1 LIHKSLKIY
10 GSTFFLIFVIL
21 TLVSSIT
28 TVPFTDNISMVF
40 AKKDKGGDKGSSN
53 DNGGGSSS
61 DNGGGSSSDN
71 GGGSSSDNGG
81 GGGTTTTKE
90 GSGNSNGGGSSSS
103 DAGNTP
109 PAQAPTNQETC
120 PDRSTPDAN
129 GDCPAQTTNNL
140 NPNPNTDTTG
150 QSPDVNKPCPVSE
163 QIRNPDTG
171 LCESVQVEGP
181 ANNGTTVSGV
191 TVPPTNG
198 VTVPPAN
205 NGTTGPSGT
214 VPPGLNVSGNCNAV
228 ALSDATNNS
237 SSASSAAVTCNNS
250 VVNKYIYQQHLT
262 QTLSQIQSAIAN
274 KGPIIQSDNMKLDQA
289 QVIGT
294 NNIIVVG
301 DFSPFR
307 IVGGHISANLPK
319 GNNIQIVVGEIS
331 TTGVLSKAVPL
342 PLVKA
347 RDLTIHDT
355 LYTTS
360 LGNIIQGRDIV
371 NGNTVTINSPNIIML
386 YNVGKLVTTSGSNS
400 VAYTAIIA

>member
-1 LIHKSLKIY
+1 MIQKSLKIY
-10 GSTFFLIFVIL
+10 GSTIFLIFVIL

-28 TVPFTDNISMVF
+28 TVPFTYNISIVF
-40 AKKDKGGDKGSSN
+40 AKKDKGGDKGSN
-53 DNGGGSSS
+53 N
-61 DNGGGSSSDN
+61 DN

-81 GGGTTTTKE
+81 GGGTTTTKD

-103 DAGNTP
+103 DTGNTP

-120 PDRSTPDAN
+120 PDGSMPDAN
-129 GDCPAQTTNNL
+129 GNCPAQTTNNL

-171 LCESVQVEGP
+171 LCKSVQVEGP
-181 ANNGTTVSGV
+181 ANNGTTVPGV
-191 TVPPTNG
+191 TVPPANG
-198 VTVPPAN
+198 VTVSPAN

>member
-1 LIHKSLKIY
+1 
-10 GSTFFLIFVIL
+10 
-21 TLVSSIT
+21 
-28 TVPFTDNISMVF
+28 MVF

-53 DNGGGSSS
+53 
-61 DNGGGSSSDN
+61 DN

-181 ANNGTTVSGV
+181 ANNGTTVPGVTVPPTNGV

-371 NGNTVTINSPNIIML
+371 NGNTATINSPNIIML

>member
-1 LIHKSLKIY
+1 LIQKSLKIC
-10 GSTFFLIFVIL
+10 GSTIFLIFVIL

-40 AKKDKGGDKGSSN
+40 AKKDKGGDKGSN
-53 DNGGGSSS
+53 
-61 DNGGGSSSDN
+61 SDN

-181 ANNGTTVSGV
+181 ANNGTTVPGVTVPPTNGV

>member
-1 LIHKSLKIY
+1 LIQKSLKIY
-10 GSTFFLIFVIL
+10 GSTIFLIFVIL

-40 AKKDKGGDKGSSN
+40 AKKDKGGDKGSN
-53 DNGGGSSS
+53 
-61 DNGGGSSSDN
+61 
-71 GGGSSSDNGG
+71 SDNGG
-81 GGGTTTTKE
+81 GGGTTTEE
-90 GSGNSNGGGSSSS
+90 GSGNSNGGGSSS

-129 GDCPAQTTNNL
+129 GNCPAQTTNNL

-181 ANNGTTVSGV
+181 ANNGTTVPGV

-262 QTLSQIQSAIAN
+262 QTLPQIQSAIAN
-274 KGPIIQSDNMKLDQA
+274 KGPIIQSDNMKLGQA

>member
-1 LIHKSLKIY
+1 MKLIQFMKNNNTI
-10 GSTFFLIFVIL
+10 IFVLFALIASL
-21 TLVSSIT
+21 VASSAVSSPFVS
-28 TVPFTDNISMVF
+28 VPAHVKSIY
-40 AKKDKGGDKGSSN
+40 AA
-53 DNGGGSSS
+53 S
-61 DNGGGSSSDN
+61 DNNNDASGTEDKSTKGDSGDA
-71 GGGSSSDNGG
+71 
-81 GGGTTTTKE
+81 GGTGTKGEDTGTKGEDTGTKGEDTGTKGEDTGTT
-90 GSGNSNGGGSSSS
+90 
-103 DAGNTP
+103 
-109 PAQAPTNQETC
+109 
-120 PDRSTPDAN
+120 R
-129 GDCPAQTTNNL
+129 
-140 NPNPNTDTTG
+140 

-171 LCESVQVEGP
+171 LCESVTVEGP
-181 ANNGTTVSGV
+181 ANDGTTVPGV
-191 TVPPTNG
+191 TVPPANNG

-205 NGTTGPSGT
+205 NGVTEPSGT
-214 VPPGLNVSGNCNAV
+214 VPPGLSVSGNCNAV
-228 ALSDATNNS
+228 ALSDATNKS

-262 QTLSQIQSAIAN
+262 QTLPQIQSAIAN
-274 KGPIIQSDNMKLDQA
+274 KGPTILSDNMKLGQA

-347 RDLTIHDT
+347 RDLTTHDA

-386 YNVGKLVTTSGSNS
+386 YNIGTMVTFSGSNS
-400 VAYTAIIA
+400 IAYTAIIA

>member
-1 LIHKSLKIY
+1 MIQKSLKIY
-10 GSTFFLIFVIL
+10 GSTIFLIFVIL

-40 AKKDKGGDKGSSN
+40 AKKDKGGDKGSN
-53 DNGGGSSS
+53 
-61 DNGGGSSSDN
+61 SDN

-120 PDRSTPDAN
+120 PDRSTLDAN

-181 ANNGTTVSGV
+181 ANNGTTVPGV

>member
-1 LIHKSLKIY
+1 LIQKSLKIC
-10 GSTFFLIFVIL
+10 GSTIFLIFVIF

-40 AKKDKGGDKGSSN
+40 AKKDKGGDKGSN
-53 DNGGGSSS
+53 
-61 DNGGGSSSDN
+61 SDN

-181 ANNGTTVSGV
+181 ANNGTTVPGVTVPPTNGV

>member
-1 LIHKSLKIY
+1 MIQKSLKIY
-10 GSTFFLIFVIL
+10 GSTIFLIFVIL

-28 TVPFTDNISMVF
+28 TVPFTYNISIVF
-40 AKKDKGGDKGSSN
+40 AKKDKGGDKGSN
-53 DNGGGSSS
+53 N
-61 DNGGGSSSDN
+61 DN

-81 GGGTTTTKE
+81 GGGTTTTKD

-103 DAGNTP
+103 DTGNTP

-181 ANNGTTVSGV
+181 ANNGTTVPGV
-191 TVPPTNG
+191 
-198 VTVPPAN
+198 
-205 NGTTGPSGT
+205 T

>member
-1 LIHKSLKIY
+1 M
-10 GSTFFLIFVIL
+10 
-21 TLVSSIT
+21 
-28 TVPFTDNISMVF
+28 DNINIVF
-40 AKKDKGGDKGSSN
+40 AKKDKGGDK
-53 DNGGGSSS
+53 
-61 DNGGGSSSDN
+61 GSSSDN

-81 GGGTTTTKE
+81 GGGTTTTEE
-90 GSGNSNGGGSSSS
+90 GGGGNSNGGGSSSNT
-103 DAGNTP
+103 GNTP

-120 PDRSTPDAN
+120 PDGSKPDAN
-129 GDCPAQTTNNL
+129 GNCPAQTTNNL
-140 NPNPNTDTTG
+140 NPNTDTIG

-163 QIRNPDTG
+163 QIRNPNTG
-171 LCESVQVEGP
+171 LCESVTVEGP
-181 ANNGTTVSGV
+181 ANNGTTAPGV
-191 TVPPTNG
+191 TMPPANDATVPPVTNS
-198 VTVPPAN
+198 
-205 NGTTGPSGT
+205 TTGPSGT
-214 VPPGLNVSGNCNAV
+214 VPPGLSVSGNCNAV

-262 QTLSQIQSAIAN
+262 QTLPQIQSAIAN
-274 KGPIIQSDNMKLDQA
+274 KGPIIQSDNMKLGQA

-319 GNNIQIVVGEIS
+319 GNNMQIVVGEIS
-331 TTGVLSKAVPL
+331 TTGALSKAVPL

-347 RDLTIHDT
+347 RDLTIHDA

-371 NGNTVTINSPNIIML
+371 SGSTVTINSPNIIML
-386 YNVGKLVTTSGSNS
+386 YNVGKIVTTSGSNS
-400 VAYTAIIA
+400 VAYTAIFA

>member
-1 LIHKSLKIY
+1 
-10 GSTFFLIFVIL
+10 
-21 TLVSSIT
+21 
-28 TVPFTDNISMVF
+28 MVF

-53 DNGGGSSS
+53 
-61 DNGGGSSSDN
+61 DN

-103 DAGNTP
+103 DTGNTP

-120 PDRSTPDAN
+120 PVRSTPDAN

-140 NPNPNTDTTG
+140 NPNSNTDTTG

-181 ANNGTTVSGV
+181 ANNGTTVPGV

>member
-1 LIHKSLKIY
+1 LIQKSLKIY
-10 GSTFFLIFVIL
+10 GSTIFLIFVIL

-40 AKKDKGGDKGSSN
+40 AKKDKGGDKGSN
-53 DNGGGSSS
+53 
-61 DNGGGSSSDN
+61 
-71 GGGSSSDNGG
+71 SDNGG
-81 GGGTTTTKE
+81 GGGTTTEE
-90 GSGNSNGGGSSSS
+90 GSGNRNGGGSSS

-129 GDCPAQTTNNL
+129 GNCPAQTTNNL

-181 ANNGTTVSGV
+181 ANNGTTVPGV
-191 TVPPTNG
+191 TMPPANG
-198 VTVPPAN
+198 VAVPPAN

-262 QTLSQIQSAIAN
+262 QTLPQIQSAIAN
-274 KGPIIQSDNMKLDQA
+274 KGPIIQSDNMKLGQA

-386 YNVGKLVTTSGSNS
+386 YNVGKLVTFSGSNS
-400 VAYTAIIA
+400 IAFTAIIA

>member
-1 LIHKSLKIY
+1 MIQKSLKIY

-61 DNGGGSSSDN
+61 DNGGG
-71 GGGSSSDNGG
+71 
-81 GGGTTTTKE
+81 GGTTTTKE

-129 GDCPAQTTNNL
+129 GNCPAQTTNNL
-140 NPNPNTDTTG
+140 NPNPNPNTDTTG

-181 ANNGTTVSGV
+181 ANNGTTVPGV

>member
-1 LIHKSLKIY
+1 MIQKSLKIY
-10 GSTFFLIFVIL
+10 GSTIFLIFVIL

-40 AKKDKGGDKGSSN
+40 AKKDKGGDKGSN
-53 DNGGGSSS
+53 
-61 DNGGGSSSDN
+61 
-71 GGGSSSDNGG
+71 SDNGG
-81 GGGTTTTKE
+81 GGGTTTEE
-90 GSGNSNGGGSSSS
+90 GSGNSNGGGSSS

-129 GDCPAQTTNNL
+129 GNCPAQTTNNL
-140 NPNPNTDTTG
+140 NPNPNLNTDTTG

-181 ANNGTTVSGV
+181 ANNGTTVPGVTMPPANGV
-191 TVPPTNG
+191 TVPPANG

-250 VVNKYIYQQHLT
+250 VINKYIYQ
-262 QTLSQIQSAIAN
+262 
-274 KGPIIQSDNMKLDQA
+274 
-289 QVIGT
+289 
-294 NNIIVVG
+294 
-301 DFSPFR
+301 
-307 IVGGHISANLPK
+307 
-319 GNNIQIVVGEIS
+319 
-331 TTGVLSKAVPL
+331 
-342 PLVKA
+342 
-347 RDLTIHDT
+347 
-355 LYTTS
+355 
-360 LGNIIQGRDIV
+360 
-371 NGNTVTINSPNIIML
+371 
-386 YNVGKLVTTSGSNS
+386 
-400 VAYTAIIA
+400 

>member
-1 LIHKSLKIY
+1 LKIY

-53 DNGGGSSS
+53 

-181 ANNGTTVSGV
+181 ANNGTTVPGV

>member
-1 LIHKSLKIY
+1 MIQKSLKIY

-21 TLVSSIT
+21 TLGSSIT

-40 AKKDKGGDKGSSN
+40 AKKNKGGDKGSSN
-53 DNGGGSSS
+53 
-61 DNGGGSSSDN
+61 DN

-163 QIRNPDTG
+163 QIRNPDSG

-181 ANNGTTVSGV
+181 ANNGTTVPGV
-191 TVPPTNG
+191 TVPPANG

-301 DFSPFR
+301 DFFPFR

>member
-1 LIHKSLKIY
+1 MIQKSLKIY
-10 GSTFFLIFVIL
+10 GSTIFLIFVIL

-61 DNGGGSSSDN
+61 DNGGG
-71 GGGSSSDNGG
+71 
-81 GGGTTTTKE
+81 GGTTTTKE

-103 DAGNTP
+103 DTINTP

-181 ANNGTTVSGV
+181 ANNGTTVPGV

>member
-1 LIHKSLKIY
+1 LIQKSLKIC
-10 GSTFFLIFVIL
+10 GSTIFLIFVIL

-40 AKKDKGGDKGSSN
+40 AKKDKGGDKGSN
-53 DNGGGSSS
+53 
-61 DNGGGSSSDN
+61 SDN

-181 ANNGTTVSGV
+181 ANNGTTVPGV

>member
-1 LIHKSLKIY
+1 MKIY

-21 TLVSSIT
+21 TLGSSIT

-40 AKKDKGGDKGSSN
+40 AKKNKGGDKGSSN
-53 DNGGGSSS
+53 
-61 DNGGGSSSDN
+61 DN

-129 GDCPAQTTNNL
+129 GDCPAQTTNKL

-163 QIRNPDTG
+163 QIRNPDSG

-181 ANNGTTVSGV
+181 ANNGTTVPGV
-191 TVPPTNG
+191 TVPPANG

-301 DFSPFR
+301 DFFPFR

>member
-1 LIHKSLKIY
+1 M
-10 GSTFFLIFVIL
+10 

-40 AKKDKGGDKGSSN
+40 AKKDKGGDKGSN
-53 DNGGGSSS
+53 
-61 DNGGGSSSDN
+61 SDN

-103 DAGNTP
+103 DTGNTP

-181 ANNGTTVSGV
+181 ANNGTTVPGV
-191 TVPPTNG
+191 TVPPANG

-262 QTLSQIQSAIAN
+262 QTLPQIQSAIAN

>member
-1 LIHKSLKIY
+1 V
-10 GSTFFLIFVIL
+10 IFVIL

-28 TVPFTDNISMVF
+28 TVSFTDNINTVF
-40 AKKDKGGDKGSSN
+40 AKKDKGGDK
-53 DNGGGSSS
+53 
-61 DNGGGSSSDN
+61 
-71 GGGSSSDNGG
+71 GSSSDNGG

-90 GSGNSNGGGSSSS
+90 GSGNSNGGGSSS
-103 DAGNTP
+103 DTGNSP

-120 PDRSTPDAN
+120 PDGSTPDAN
-129 GDCPAQTTNNL
+129 GNCPAQTTNNL
-140 NPNPNTDTTG
+140 NPNTSTIG
-150 QSPDVNKPCPVSE
+150 QSPDVNKSCPVSE

-171 LCESVQVEGP
+171 LCESVTVEGP
-181 ANNGTTVSGV
+181 ANNGTTVPGV
-191 TVPPTNG
+191 TVPPANNS

-214 VPPGLNVSGNCNAV
+214 VPPGLSISGNCNAV

-237 SSASSAAVTCNNS
+237 SSASSASVTCNNS

-262 QTLSQIQSAIAN
+262 QTLPQIQSAIAN
-274 KGPIIQSDNMKLDQA
+274 KGPIIQSDNMKLGQG

-294 NNIIVVG
+294 NNLIVVG
-301 DFSPFR
+301 DFFPFR

-319 GNNIQIVVGEIS
+319 GNNIQIAVGEIS

-347 RDLTIHDT
+347 RDLTIHDA

-371 NGNTVTINSPNIIML
+371 NGNTVTINSPNIVML
-386 YNVGKLVTTSGSNS
+386 YNVGKLVTFSGSNS
-400 VAYTAIIA
+400 IAYTAIIV

>member
-1 LIHKSLKIY
+1 LKIC
-10 GSTFFLIFVIL
+10 GSTIFLIFVIL

-40 AKKDKGGDKGSSN
+40 AKKDKGGDKGSN
-53 DNGGGSSS
+53 
-61 DNGGGSSSDN
+61 SDN

-181 ANNGTTVSGV
+181 ANNGTTVPGVTVPPTNGV

>member
-1 LIHKSLKIY
+1 MIQKSLKIY

-61 DNGGGSSSDN
+61 DNGGG
-71 GGGSSSDNGG
+71 
-81 GGGTTTTKE
+81 GGTTTTKE

-109 PAQAPTNQETC
+109 PAEAPTNQESC

-140 NPNPNTDTTG
+140 NPNSNTDTTG

-181 ANNGTTVSGV
+181 ANNGTTVPGV

>member
-1 LIHKSLKIY
+1 MIQKSLKIY
-10 GSTFFLIFVIL
+10 GSTIFLIFVIL

-53 DNGGGSSS
+53 
-61 DNGGGSSSDN
+61 DN

-129 GDCPAQTTNNL
+129 GDCPAQTTNKL

-181 ANNGTTVSGV
+181 ANNGTTVPGV

>member
-1 LIHKSLKIY
+1 LKIY
-10 GSTFFLIFVIL
+10 GSTIFLIFVIL

-28 TVPFTDNISMVF
+28 TVPFTDNISIVF
-40 AKKDKGGDKGSSN
+40 AKKDKGSGGDK
-53 DNGGGSSS
+53 
-61 DNGGGSSSDN
+61 
-71 GGGSSSDNGG
+71 GSSSDNGG
-81 GGGTTTTKE
+81 GGGTTTTEE
-90 GSGNSNGGGSSSS
+90 GSGNSNGGGSSS
-103 DAGNTP
+103 DTGNTP

-120 PDRSTPDAN
+120 PDGSTPDAN
-129 GDCPAQTTNNL
+129 GNCPAQTTNTL
-140 NPNPNTDTTG
+140 NPNTGTIG

-163 QIRNPDTG
+163 QIRNPETG
-171 LCESVQVEGP
+171 LCESVTVEGP
-181 ANNGTTVSGV
+181 ANNGTTVPGV
-191 TVPPTNG
+191 TVPPANG

-214 VPPGLNVSGNCNAV
+214 VPPGLSVSGNCNAV

-262 QTLSQIQSAIAN
+262 QTLPQIQSAIAN
-274 KGPIIQSDNMKLDQA
+274 KGPIIQSDNMKLGQA

-319 GNNIQIVVGEIS
+319 GNDIQIVVGEIS

-342 PLVKA
+342 SLVKA
-347 RDLTIHDT
+347 RDLTIHDA

-371 NGNTVTINSPNIIML
+371 NGNTVTINSPNIIIL
-386 YNVGKLVTTSGSNS
+386 YNVGKLVTFSGSNS
-400 VAYTAIIA
+400 IAYTAIIA